1 MSFSA
6 LPKIGMGTFR
16 LKGNDARDAVKSALS
31 LGYRHIDTAQMYG
44 NEAEVGDGIT
54 SSGIPRREIFLTT
67 KIWHDQLH
75 ASDLINS
82 LHDSLARLKTDHV
95 DLALIHWP
103 SPGDEV
109 PMKEYL
115 GALRDAQRE
124 GLAEHIGISN
134 FTCAQMDEAKAILGD
149 TPIFTNQVEVHPF
162 LANRKVVEK
171 VIDFLEIQAIRKTPV
186 GRLPYGLK
194 KRVELARALAAEPSL
209 LLLDE
214 PMAGMNVE
222 EKEDMSRFILDVN
235 DEFGTTIVD
244 KEIILDTDSE
254 FQLFDVYPW
263 LDGDRIDV
271 GQEILIVGHPEDW
284 VVTSRR
290 EQWPLMYADPESM
303 AKTMDEVFSIAL

>member
-162 LANRKVVEK
+162 LANRKVVAHAQKLGITVTGYMPLAVGK
-171 VIDFLEIQAIRKTPV
+171 VMEDETLQRIAAERNLTPAQVAIAWVASSGVVQIPSSTRPGHQKANLEA
-186 GRLPYGLK
+186 LE
-194 KRVELARALAAEPSL
+194 VELSEEEIRAIDELDRNERIANPDFARSW
-209 LLLDE
+209 D
-214 PMAGMNVE
+214 
-222 EKEDMSRFILDVN
+222 
-235 DEFGTTIVD
+235 
-244 KEIILDTDSE
+244 
-254 FQLFDVYPW
+254 
-263 LDGDRIDV
+263 
-271 GQEILIVGHPEDW
+271 
-284 VVTSRR
+284 
-290 EQWPLMYADPESM
+290 
-303 AKTMDEVFSIAL
+303 

>member
-67 KIWHDQLH
+67 KIWFDQLH

-134 FTCAQMDEAKAILGD
+134 FTCAQMDEAKEILGD

-162 LANRKVVEK
+162 LANRKVVEHAQKLGITVTGYMPLAVGK
-171 VIDFLEIQAIRKTPV
+171 VMEDETLQRIAGERNLSPAQVAIAWVASRGVVPIPSSTRPAHQKANLE
-186 GRLPYGLK
+186 
-194 KRVELARALAAEPSL
+194 ALEVQLS
-209 LLLDE
+209 
-214 PMAGMNVE
+214 
-222 EKEDMSRFILDVN
+222 EKEIRAIDELDRN
-235 DEFGTTIVD
+235 E
-244 KEIILDTDSE
+244 
-254 FQLFDVYPW
+254 
-263 LDGDRIDV
+263 RIANPDFA
-271 GQEILIVGHPEDW
+271 PAWD
-284 VVTSRR
+284 
-290 EQWPLMYADPESM
+290 
-303 AKTMDEVFSIAL
+303 

>member
-54 SSGIPRREIFLTT
+54 SSGIPRREIFVTT

-103 SPGDEV
+103 SPDDKV

-134 FTCAQMDEAKAILGD
+134 FTCTQMDQAKEILGD
-149 TPIFTNQVEVHPF
+149 NAILTNQVEVHPF
-162 LANRKVVEK
+162 LANRKVVEHAQKLGITVTGYMPLAVGK
-171 VIDFLEIQAIRKTPV
+171 VLEDETLQRIARERNASPAQITIAWIASRGVVPIPSSTRPAHQKANLDALDIQLNEDEIRAIDSLDRK
-186 GRLPYGLK
+186 
-194 KRVELARALAAEPSL
+194 E
-209 LLLDE
+209 
-214 PMAGMNVE
+214 
-222 EKEDMSRFILDVN
+222 
-235 DEFGTTIVD
+235 
-244 KEIILDTDSE
+244 
-254 FQLFDVYPW
+254 
-263 LDGDRIDV
+263 RIANPGFAPAWD
-271 GQEILIVGHPEDW
+271 
-284 VVTSRR
+284 
-290 EQWPLMYADPESM
+290 
-303 AKTMDEVFSIAL
+303 